1 MNIIPAAVPGAS
13 GIARAFME
21 HYESV
26 GTLYGGRFDQEEGL
40 LARLAWLDKQEM
52 NRADRKS
59 LVEVLRTYN
68 GRFNNGEAVTASLD
82 ALERPGTVVVAGG
95 QQSGLF
101 TGPLLVIYKAV
112 TIIAAAREASAKLNR
127 ETVPVFWIAG
137 EDHDWDEADHT
148 YVLNRTGEISKLR
161 LSPGERPR
169 NSVSNIKVNGGEW
182 EDAIRQLD
190 EALQDS
196 EFKPGIMEMVR
207 TCLEQADSLSEAFAA
222 MMGRLMGRYGLVLL
236 DSADPALRKLETPM
250 FRRLIEAGDGLE
262 AAYAASA
269 EDIRLAGY
277 EPQAD
282 VNPGSA
288 NLFLIHEGERL
299 LLYKEDGMFRDRKGR
314 VSLSRSE
321 LIDLLEE
328 HPERFSNNVL
338 TRPLMQDYVLPVLG
352 TVLGPGEIAYW
363 AITRTAFDT
372 LGMAMPPIVPRMSF
386 TLVEGTVNKHMGKFG
401 LSLDDAFGRLKD
413 KRDEWLAEQDGLGL
427 ERKFEETKAAFE
439 ALYDPLIAEIGSM
452 QAGLLKLGASNKE
465 KIVEQIAFLQKKTAD
480 MLRQQNEAGLRQ
492 WERIGLSLLPLN
504 KPQER
509 IYNVMYYINRYGE
522 SWLEELLQAE
532 PVFNGEHRV
541 LYM

>member
-1 MNIIPAAVPGAS
+1 MNMIPAAVPGAS

-21 HYESV
+21 QDESV
-26 GTLYGGRFDQEEGL
+26 SALYGGRFEQEEDL
-40 LARLAWLDKQEM
+40 LARLAWLDKQEN

-59 LVEVLRTYN
+59 LVEVLRAYN
-68 GRFNNGEAVTASLD
+68 GRFNAGEAVTASLD

-112 TIIAAAREASAKLNR
+112 TVIAAAREASARLNR
-127 ETVPVFWIAG
+127 EAVPVFWIAG

-148 YVLNRTGEISKLR
+148 YVLNRMGEISKLR

-169 NSVSNIKVNGGEW
+169 NSVSNITVHAGEW
-182 EDAIRQLD
+182 EDAISQLD

-196 EFKPGIMEMVR
+196 EFKPGIIEMVR
-207 TCLEQADSLSEAFAA
+207 ECLEQAESLSEAFAGL
-222 MMGRLMGRYGLVLL
+222 MGRLMGRYGLVLL
-236 DSADPALRKLETPM
+236 DSADPALRKLEIPM
-250 FRRLIEAGDGLE
+250 FRRLIEAGDELE
-262 AAYAASA
+262 AAYARSA

-321 LIDLLEE
+321 LLALLNE

-363 AITRTAFDT
+363 AITRAAFDT

-401 LSLDDAFGRLKD
+401 LSMDDAFGQLKE
-413 KRDEWLAEQDGLGL
+413 KRDEWLAAQDGLGL
-427 ERKFEETKAAFE
+427 DRKFEETKAAFE

-492 WERIGLSLLPLN
+492 WERIGLSLLPLH

-532 PVFNGEHRV
+532 PVFNGQHRV